1 MDIDVLCNACGAR
14 HILKCKVPEDKA
26 FFQVQGRFFHEDGNA
41 KKKCPSCKEKQL
53 RYYVDEAKIPGFMG
67 GSKNYMSME
76 RYWSQNKGEQ
86 RRQEDTLA
94 ANLEKRHYDRVT
106 SRINKQQKGSG
117 RDKRHEGYGKG
128 QGEQK
133 LNSDGQ

>member
-1 MDIDVLCNACGAR
+1 MDINVKCASCETIQTLSIVL
-14 HILKCKVPEDKA
+14 PEDKA
-26 FFQVQGRFFHEDGNA
+26 FYQVEHYYFDEDKKA
-41 KKKCPSCKEKQL
+41 KTPCKACSKKEL
-53 RYYVDEAKIPGFMG
+53 IYYVDETKIPGFMG

-106 SRINKQQKGSG
+106 SKINKQQKGLG

-133 LNSDGQ
+133 LNSDS